1 MADPLSRRTFRGM
14 LTVPPPAAAVPEAD
28 IVLRDG
34 STLHVRPT
42 TAEDTPRLRAFLASL
57 SEQSRWFRYF
67 SAGVNLDRA
76 ARSAAAPDDGLSL
89 VAVHGT
95 EDTIVGHGVYV
106 GPGPAEVAFAV
117 ADTWQGH
124 GIATV
129 LLAHLAQAASE
140 AGIETFTATV
150 LPENRRM
157 QQVFHDS
164 GFPTS
169 VNRVDGCL
177 EFEFPTSLSHEAR
190 ERFGDRQRAADVAAV
205 AHVFRPASVAV
216 IGASRR
222 PGTVGGEVVRNLL
235 AAGYSGPLHLVN
247 AKGREVAGRP
257 TVRSIADVEEDVEL
271 AVIAV
276 PAAAVVETARQCA
289 AKGVRALVV
298 LTAGFA
304 EVGAEGRARQ
314 DELLAVCRAA
324 GMRMVG
330 PNCLG
335 IANLHHQTALNATFA
350 PGRPTPGSVAF
361 ASQSGAFGIAAID
374 EAAARGIGLSSFVS
388 MGDKADL
395 SGNDFME
402 YWEQDPDTAV
412 LLLYLES
419 FGNPRRFGRIARRIT
434 TNKPIVAVKSGRTAA
449 GQRAAS
455 SHTGAL
461 IAASDVTVDALFE
474 HAGVLRAETVGEMFD
489 VAGLLAR
496 QPLPR
501 GARVAVLTNAGGPGI
516 LCADAC
522 EAEGLRIQPLSAATR
537 ARLAKALPPEAST
550 TNPVDMIAAATAD
563 QYERSLRILLEDDA
577 VDAVVTIFVRP
588 LGTRAAEVARAIA
601 AAAEGADRPVLAVW
615 LGADRPAT
623 EDTGS
628 VPRFATPEEAVRALG
643 HAVRHA
649 RHRAAP
655 EDPPFEPADA
665 DIATA
670 ATIVAKGLGRGG
682 GWLPPDEV
690 ERLLTC
696 WGIPVAASRL
706 VDSAQAAGRAAAE
719 LGGAVA
725 LKAVAPGL
733 VHKSDAG
740 AVRLGL
746 TGPTAVARAAREM
759 AAELEAAG
767 SPVEAFH
774 VQRMATAG
782 TELIVGAVGDPAF
795 GPLVACGAGGVAVEL
810 LGDVQVRLAPLGPR
824 AADDMLRRL
833 KTFPL
838 LDGYRGRPK
847 TDLDSLRDLVMRVGA
862 MAGTHPAIAELDLNP
877 VIATPD
883 GALVVDA
890 RVRLE
895 APAPG
900 PAFPSLNA

>member
-1 MADPLSRRTFRGM
+1 MEGPSPARSFETMVTDA
-14 LTVPPPAAAVPEAD
+14 PPAVAVPEAD

-34 STLHVRPT
+34 STLHVRPAT
-42 TAEDTPRLRAFLASL
+42 PEDEPRLREFLASL

-76 ARSAAAPDDGLSL
+76 ARSAATPDGLSL
-89 VAVHGT
+89 LAVRGPEGT
-95 EDTIVGHGVYV
+95 VVGHGTYV
-106 GPGPAEVAFAV
+106 GTGRVAEIAFAV
-117 ADTWQGH
+117 ADAWQGH

-129 LLAHLAQAASE
+129 LLAHLAHAASS
-140 AGIETFTATV
+140 AGVETFRAVV

-157 QQVFHDS
+157 LEVFRDS
-164 GFPTS
+164 GFAATML
-169 VNRVDGCL
+169 RVDDCM
-177 EFEFPTSLSHEAR
+177 EIEFPTSLSREAQ
-190 ERFGDRQRAADVAAV
+190 ERFEARQRAADVAAV
-205 AHVFRPASVAV
+205 AHVLRPASVAV

-222 PGTVGGEVVRNLL
+222 PGSVGNAVVRNLL

-247 AKGREVAGRP
+247 ARGANVAGRQ
-257 TVRSIADVEEDVEL
+257 TVRSIGDVDEDVEL
-271 AVIAV
+271 AIVAV

-314 DELLAVCRAA
+314 DELLRVCRTA

-335 IANLHHQTALNATFA
+335 VANLHHQNAFNATFA
-350 PGRPTPGSVAF
+350 PGEPTPGGVAF

-395 SGNDFME
+395 SGNDFLE

-434 TNKPIVAVKSGRTAA
+434 RGKPIVAVKSGRTAA
-449 GQRAAS
+449 GRRAAS

-461 IAASDVTVDALFE
+461 LAASDVTVDALFA

-489 VAGLLAR
+489 VAGVLSR

-501 GARVAVLTNAGGPGI
+501 GDRVAVLTNAGGPGI

-537 ARLAKALPPEAST
+537 ARLAEALPAEASAA
-550 TNPVDMIAAATAD
+550 NPVDMIASATAE
-563 QYERSLRILLEDDA
+563 QYERSLRILLEDDEI
-577 VDAVVTIFVRP
+577 DAVVTIFVRP
-588 LGTRAAEVARAIA
+588 LAARATEVARAIA
-601 AAAEGADRPVLAVW
+601 AAAAGADRPVLAVW
-615 LGADRPAT
+615 LGADIPAA
-623 EDTGS
+623 EDTGA
-628 VPRFATPEEAVRALG
+628 VPRFSTPEEAVRALG
-643 HAVRHA
+643 HAVRYA

-655 EDPPFEPADA
+655 ADPPFEPADA
-665 DIATA
+665 DVATA
-670 ATIVAKGLGRGG
+670 TTIVAKGLGRGG
-682 GWLPPDEV
+682 GWLPPDDV

-696 WGIPVAASRL
+696 WGIPVAASRIAG
-706 VDSAQAAGRAAAE
+706 SAYAAGRAAAE

-725 LKAVAPGL
+725 LKAVASGL

-746 TGPTAVARAAREM
+746 TGRTAVTRAAREM
-759 AAELEAAG
+759 AARLEAAG
-767 SPVEAFH
+767 AQVEAFH
-774 VQRMATAG
+774 VQRMAPAG

-824 AADDMLRRL
+824 EADGMLHAL

-838 LDGYRGRPK
+838 LDGYRGRPEA
-847 TDLDSLRDLVMRVGA
+847 DVDSLRDLVMRVGA
-862 MAGTHPAIAELDLNP
+862 LASTHPAIAELDLNP
-877 VIATPD
+877 VIATPE

-895 APAPG
+895 APG
-900 PAFPSLNA
+900 PAPVFPSLNA